1 VASHVRHVRH
11 HRRHPGV
18 CRRRRVAEA
27 APNAE
32 EPCDGSTFPRVGS
45 RVDGQF
51 LNAIIDEV
59 AVWNRALT
67 VDEVIQNMA
76 TALSTPVEPQGK
88 LATSWGMTKRAY

>member
-1 VASHVRHVRH
+1 M
-11 HRRHPGV
+11 
-18 CRRRRVAEA
+18 
-27 APNAE
+27 
-32 EPCDGSTFPRVGS
+32 PRVGS